1 MKQTRF
7 IPIEDCGLQ
16 IRETEFGQGKSRTV
30 VGRPV
35 MFGVRSVNLTPWSDT
50 RVVYEILEPN
60 CITQELINRSNV
72 VYNNNHSNDISD
84 MIGRCVN
91 GKGTLSLV
99 LRENYMESSCD
110 YPNTTVAN
118 DTLEHIRL
126 GNVYGMSFAFDDRN
140 ANGEENVTYER
151 TNETVD
157 GKEVWLRHVWL
168 ITKLFDVANVTHPAY
183 EQTSVATREMSEAI
197 DKAIEEQLKREAAH
211 QETDE
216 EREAREKAERE
227 AAERE
232 ANGGETN
239 AEKAERE
246 AREQAEREANGGETN
261 AEKEARRI
269 AEEETRMKAEALARE
284 EAARKEKQLQEERK
298 QREILS
304 RKRKLG
310 FSRNSVQ
317 QDYCNKELAREDWN
331 KDYVDYLQSQFINV
345 NDVAGFT
352 EEELTAPIMN
362 REEFEQQQAVELY
375 REKAT
380 RAGELW
386 DMALNQL
393 SGSAHKW
400 KWDYMDYLEG
410 IKYRDTADVTLE
422 EAREEILSYEEFA
435 ELNVAEEEI
444 QVQAS
449 EMVAISV
456 DTTDEVQVIV
466 VS

>member
-197 DKAIEEQLKREAAH
+197 DKAIEEQIQRECGGKDEDKRDDAGTDDKGNTPADTPENQGGGAPTDETTDEIAKKAAEAAAA
-211 QETDE
+211 EEAKKKEAAEAAKKAAE
-216 EREAREKAERE
+216 EREAREQEEQEQRF
-227 AAERE
+227 
-232 ANGGETN
+232 
-239 AEKAERE
+239 
-246 AREQAEREANGGETN
+246 REQQAMRLRAQH
-261 AEKEARRI
+261 RR
-269 AEEETRMKAEALARE
+269 
-284 EAARKEKQLQEERK
+284 
-298 QREILS
+298 REI
-304 RKRKLG
+304 
-310 FSRNSVQ
+310 
-317 QDYCNKELAREDWN
+317 D
-331 KDYVDYLQSQFINV
+331 
-345 NDVAGFT
+345 
-352 EEELTAPIMN
+352 
-362 REEFEQQQAVELY
+362 
-375 REKAT
+375 
-380 RAGELW
+380 
-386 DMALNQL
+386 
-393 SGSAHKW
+393 
-400 KWDYMDYLEG
+400 LES
-410 IKYRDTADVTLE
+410 LE
-422 EAREEILSYEEFA
+422 Y
-435 ELNVAEEEI
+435 
-444 QVQAS
+444 
-449 EMVAISV
+449 
-456 DTTDEVQVIV
+456 
-466 VS
+466 